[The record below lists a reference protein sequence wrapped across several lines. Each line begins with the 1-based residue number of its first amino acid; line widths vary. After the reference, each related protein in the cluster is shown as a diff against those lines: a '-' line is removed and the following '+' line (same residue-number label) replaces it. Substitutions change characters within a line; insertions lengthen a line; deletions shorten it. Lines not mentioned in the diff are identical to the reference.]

1 MDSTKIAPPRTVGFW
16 GTSLFPLNGMIGAD
30 ENFLTAESYFAEAC
44 GGVIRQPEGGIE
56 GEPGAPQAVVAEISD
71 ADILNL
77 EEVEYS
83 AFRGDA
89 DSEWINTVAPRYV
102 EPAQRYKML
111 SAPHRRDNADVI
123 ADGGPRPDAPRPL
136 EGPGCGARR
145 LSPVGGLFPE
155 RGFFPRGAAG
165 RGCAAGD
172 RGG

>member
-1 MDSTKIAPPRTVGFW
+1 M
-16 GTSLFPLNGMIGAD
+16 
-30 ENFLTAESYFAEAC
+30 
-44 GGVIRQPEGGIE
+44 
-56 GEPGAPQAVVAEISD
+56 EPGAPQAVVAEISD

-123 ADGGPRPDAPRPL
+123 ADGGPRPDTPDLKHVTSGTQAQRIG
-136 EGPGCGARR
+136 EIRRR
-145 LSPVGGLFPE
+145 LGRLLKTATLSLRALPSWRKATGSGGPAH
-155 RGFFPRGAAG
+155 GFWAVRAWCSGSRVSSAT
-165 RGCAAGD
+165 RC
-172 RGG
+172 GG